1 MVCGFFRYRKVMK
14 DKKEYPYNIEFGN
27 GRTKEERDKMQK
39 ELGIF
44 LEELNELASHVVKDF
59 KENPTDISGSTIQI
73 HEDSPYLNE
82 NLPDKGWHRMI
93 KTKIK

>member
-1 MVCGFFRYRKVMK
+1 MVCGFFRYREDMK
-14 DKKEYPYNIEFGN
+14 HKKEYPYNIEFGDD
-27 GRTKEERDKMQK
+27 RTKEEKDKIQK

-44 LEELNELASHVVKDF
+44 LEELNELAKDVVEDF

-82 NLPDKGWHRMI
+82 NLPDKGWNRLI

>member
-1 MVCGFFRYRKVMK
+1 MK